1 MMIATWKYKPDFV
14 PSNTIINK
22 TITNTESLGLVI
34 YTDYIF
40 FFQLSGFILLV
51 AMIGA
56 IVLTFRR
63 KESLRR
69 QDITTQVSR
78 ERTDSVELIEV
89 KHSEGVKI
97 ND

>member
-1 MMIATWKYKPDFV
+1 
-14 PSNTIINK
+14 
-22 TITNTESLGLVI
+22 
-34 YTDYIF
+34 
-40 FFQLSGFILLV
+40 
-51 AMIGA
+51 MIGA

-78 ERTDSVELIEV
+78 ERADSVELIEV
-89 KHSEGVKI
+89 KQSEGVKI

>member
-1 MMIATWKYKPDFV
+1 MLAWKYKPDFV

>member
-1 MMIATWKYKPDFV
+1 MIGSWKYKSDFF
-14 PSNTIINK
+14 PSSVINNK

-34 YTDYIF
+34 YTDYFF

-78 ERTDSVELIEV
+78 EREDSVELIEV
-89 KHSEGVKI
+89 KNSKGVNV

>member
-1 MMIATWKYKPDFV
+1 VA
-14 PSNTIINK
+14 SNSIVNK

-78 ERTDSVELIEV
+78 ERVDSVELIEV
-89 KHSEGVKI
+89 KQSEGVKI

>member
-1 MMIATWKYKPDFV
+1 MV
-14 PSNTIINK
+14 SNSIVNK

-89 KHSEGVKI
+89 KQSEGVKI